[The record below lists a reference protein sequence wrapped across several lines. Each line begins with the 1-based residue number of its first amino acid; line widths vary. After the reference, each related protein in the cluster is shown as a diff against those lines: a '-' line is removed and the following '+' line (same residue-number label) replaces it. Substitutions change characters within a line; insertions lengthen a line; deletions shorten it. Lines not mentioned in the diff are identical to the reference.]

1 MSGVHER
8 KRSISSQRFFQLA
21 IEIHADVMALMAN
34 ENVVPKR
41 YRFLVGVPTA
51 ETARNALYN
60 INRADEFFP
69 NCAFNVIERRR
80 YYKLAIADFE
90 QLYMDFQAMEK
101 MPQLRAT
108 AKSFEDV
115 TVKIDEEIALL
126 DGVYKSTNIRGL
138 KGRTYDDLVQEAEA
152 ELERRTSLRDAKL
165 AEEAMEDV

>member
-60 INRADEFFP
+60 IPAELAVDIHENGIQLSGGGALLRGLS
-69 NCAFNVIERRR
+69 ER
-80 YYKLAIADFE
+80 L
-90 QLYMDFQAMEK
+90 EK
-101 MPQLRAT
+101 ETGLPVHMSEHPR
-108 AKSFEDV
+108 EDV
-115 TVKIDEEIALL
+115 VLGLGMTASSERLL
-126 DGVYKSTNIRGL
+126 SILSRSG
-138 KGRTYDDLVQEAEA
+138 AA
-152 ELERRTSLRDAKL
+152 ELT
-165 AEEAMEDV
+165 AE